1 MATKM
6 NIIVVGAG
14 KLGFYLAKNLIEK
27 GYKVTV
33 IDQSKVQ
40 CEKIANALDIRVFC
54 ADGTRIETLAMA
66 SAGKCDVF
74 IATTDRDEDNLVACE
89 IAKKQF
95 KVGRTVAKANQH
107 SNIDLMKRLGIDIVV
122 DEAQIITELIEHE
135 IDTSNVQLI
144 ADIGNSKAVIN
155 EYQIPLEWSLS
166 GKKVSELEIP
176 QECVLVYLKRN
187 GIFMIPRGNTVIMGG
202 DEIIALAVGSA
213 GRKLKK
219 LFGL

>member
-1 MATKM
+1 M

-27 GYKVTV
+27 GHKVTV
-33 IDQSKVQ
+33 IDENKGK

-54 ADGTRIETLAMA
+54 ADGTRIETLAQV

-74 IATTDRDEDNLVACE
+74 IAATGSDEDNLVACE
-89 IAKKQF
+89 IAKKRF
-95 KVGRTVAKANQH
+95 KVGRTVAKSNQH
-107 SNIDLMKRLGIDIVV
+107 RNISLMKKLGIDIVV

-135 IDTSNVQLI
+135 IDSSHIQLV
-144 ADIGNSKAVIN
+144 ADIGNSDAVIN
-155 EYQIPLEWSLS
+155 EYKIPLEWSLS

-176 QECVLVYLKRN
+176 QECVLVYLRRN

-213 GRKLKK
+213 ARKLKK
-219 LFGL
+219 LFEL